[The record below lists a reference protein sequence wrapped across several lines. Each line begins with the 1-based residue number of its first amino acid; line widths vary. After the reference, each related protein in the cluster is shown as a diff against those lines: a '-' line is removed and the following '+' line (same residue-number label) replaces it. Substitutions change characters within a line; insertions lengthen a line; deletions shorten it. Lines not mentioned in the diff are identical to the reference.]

1 MLPSRSS
8 LSSPRRQQGV
18 INLGGI
24 GVVLILVFVF
34 YCALGKQ
41 GEQRYARICSPF
53 SVTANL
59 FTSIAAL
66 LYDGSEVPVKEV
78 FDNIT
83 YGCKYTVWRLNN
95 EKEWQAYVD
104 EMKRQGK
111 PIPGYH
117 QQEYQPGQ
125 QAQGLAPSQARTISA
140 TPDQAGTTVGT
151 PTKPAKPAIDV
162 KGAVDKI
169 DVPSL
174 PPFPGMSSSDDAA
187 ESEGAVQ

>member
-1 MLPSRSS
+1 MIPSRTYR
-8 LSSPRRQQGV
+8 SPSRQRGV
-18 INLGGI
+18 VNLGGI
-24 GVVLILVFVF
+24 GVVLCLVFVF
-34 YCALGKQ
+34 YCALGKAGQ
-41 GEQRYARICSPF
+41 ERYARICSPF
-53 SVTANL
+53 SVTSNL

-83 YGCKYTVWRLNN
+83 YGCKYTVWRLTA

-111 PIPGYH
+111 PIPGMH

-125 QAQGLAPSQARTISA
+125 AGQDLGASKAVTISA
-140 TPDQAGTTVGT
+140 TPDQAGTTPGV

-162 KGAVDKI
+162 KGAVEKI

-174 PPFPGMSSSDDAA
+174 PPFPGSGSDDA
-187 ESEGAVQ
+187 EEGDAK

>member
-1 MLPSRSS
+1 MIPSRRH
-8 LSSPRRQQGV
+8 PRTLRSQRGV

-24 GVVLILVFVF
+24 GVVLCLVFVF

-41 GEQRYARICSPF
+41 GEQRYSRICSPF
-53 SVTANL
+53 SVTSNL

-66 LYDGSEVPVKEV
+66 LYDGSEVRVKEI

-104 EMKRQGK
+104 EMKKQGK
-111 PIPGYH
+111 PIPGVH
-117 QQEYQPGQ
+117 QPDYSPAGQ
-125 QAQGLAPSQARTISA
+125 QPVPGQARTI
-140 TPDQAGTTVGT
+140 AGTSENAAAAGS

-162 KGAVDKI
+162 KGAVEGI
-169 DVPSL
+169 EVPSL
-174 PPFPGMSSSDDAA
+174 PPFPGSSKKEQPQQEA
-187 ESEGAVQ
+187 GG